1 MNAQYLL
8 FSNHRKPPHKRD
20 SSCKTVMNAEDIAL
34 YIVSVF
40 HVNIFKMGG
49 IKPRERYKYIKV

>member
-8 FSNHRKPPHKRD
+8 FSNHRNKRV